1 MFLINSEATSN
12 QQSDQRDSKMVSV
25 VKILPIFLHLLAL
38 TKKNCVSV
46 PDGETVLANACKKLV
61 ESVSK
66 FKVYLDPIKSI
77 LPNKTQMSELEDVT
91 WLLPS
96 TNETT
101 QASKVLMKIFL
112 DTIAL
117 QKGSLEGDEIK
128 DSLFSTERIEFMKTM
143 MKKNTVPE
151 FGLFEQTEMQM
162 ADLLQNRQ
170 MRLEIKNLHQWSNIV
185 WVALLLPQT
194 VLLLFFATQFALLK
208 LKERKVKKHTKKV
221 YKERNLVQGL
231 LREMRYQPA
240 EMERPAPIELV

>member
-46 PDGETVLANACKKLV
+46 PDGETVLADACKKLV

-221 YKERNLVQGL
+221 SKERNLVQGL

>member
-25 VKILPIFLHLLAL
+25 VKILPLFLHLLAL

-61 ESVSK
+61 ESVAK

-221 YKERNLVQGL
+221 SKERNLVQGL

>member
-61 ESVSK
+61 ESVAK

-221 YKERNLVQGL
+221 SKERNLVQGL

>member
-46 PDGETVLANACKKLV
+46 PDGETVLADACKKLV

>member
-221 YKERNLVQGL
+221 SKERNLVQGL

>member
-1 MFLINSEATSN
+1 
-12 QQSDQRDSKMVSV
+12 
-25 VKILPIFLHLLAL
+25 
-38 TKKNCVSV
+38 
-46 PDGETVLANACKKLV
+46 
-61 ESVSK
+61 
-66 FKVYLDPIKSI
+66 
-77 LPNKTQMSELEDVT
+77 
-91 WLLPS
+91 
-96 TNETT
+96 
-101 QASKVLMKIFL
+101 MKIFL

-208 LKERKVKKHTKKV
+208 LKERKVKKHTKRV
-221 YKERNLVQGL
+221 SKERDLVQGL